1 VPPPAVPLKDDGWSP
16 FRGRTVDTPPATP
29 PATPAPAPRRTA
41 STWFGGAPVPSGPA
55 EPARHRAA
63 NTHERGEAPVNDK
76 PVNDIPAELPKRQ
89 PRTNLV
95 AERPSAPDPV
105 APVRRDPQ
113 ATRGFLASY
122 QTGIRQGVLG
132 SGENRAGQENG

>member
-1 VPPPAVPLKDDGWSP
+1 
-16 FRGRTVDTPPATP
+16 
-29 PATPAPAPRRTA
+29 
-41 STWFGGAPVPSGPA
+41 VPSGPA

-63 NTHERGEAPVNDK
+63 DIHARGEAPVNDK
-76 PVNDIPAELPKRQ
+76 PVHDKPVHDKPHDIPAELPKRQ

-95 AERPSAPDPV
+95 AERPSAPDAV

-122 QTGIRQGVLG
+122 QTGIRQGVQG